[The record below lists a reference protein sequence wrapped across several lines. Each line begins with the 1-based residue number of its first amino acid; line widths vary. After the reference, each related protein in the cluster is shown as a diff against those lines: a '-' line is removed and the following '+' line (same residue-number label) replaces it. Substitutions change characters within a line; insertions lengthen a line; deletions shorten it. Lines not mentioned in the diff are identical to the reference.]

1 MWVGKSNSGTK
12 NGKID
17 VECSILILLIIIF
30 IIILFRTAWLG
41 DDAFITF
48 RTIDHFVNGRGLV
61 YNPGERVQSYTHP
74 LWMFLLSLFYLVTRE
89 FYFTTLIVSVLLST
103 TAIFIFAF
111 KIACTR
117 RNAILGITALIFS
130 RAFID
135 YSTSGLEN
143 PLTHFLLALFCWLF
157 LKKEPKDKNT
167 LMLISLCA
175 GLLITNRM
183 DMILLIIP
191 ALGYACFRSLRSK
204 SLTWFTCLK
213 TIAIGFMPFILWEL
227 FSLFYYG
234 FPFPNT
240 AYAKIKTGIEM
251 KILIE
256 QGFYYLLHAIH
267 FDPLTLIM
275 IIWSMVLVFG
285 VREKNKRSIA
295 LAIGIILYLFYIL
308 RIGGDFMSGRL
319 LASLLFISIIIF
331 PPLSGKLKFQGLAT
345 LGIIIFIGFISKQ
358 PPILTGE
365 NYGANLTREEMISP
379 QGVADERAYY
389 YQTTG
394 LLKAHR
400 DPNVLEAI
408 RDHIWKIQPSFRRK
422 GNIYIPGGCGFFGL
436 FAGPKAHVIDRFALV
451 DPLLARLPVE
461 GKWRIGH
468 FSRSLPDG
476 YIDTLDSGENK
487 IKDKDLALFYNKL
500 SLITKGPLLAP
511 ERLKTIWLMNWGCYD
526 ALVDMYSNR
535 HTVISPLE
543 LSKPK
548 PEGTPWDAAGNII
561 MGERGVWVL
570 YKTFLQPDYI
580 EASVESQNVYRI
592 TYFHGNQEIASQNF
606 RKKGVA
612 SPPHDATQSALQGI
626 PKKRKRSQN
635 VLLIY
640 RQKVPEGVKK
650 KQGFNKIH
658 IFPVYGNGNYS
669 IGHLKFNRKSLRIN
683 SEK

>member
-1 MWVGKSNSGTK
+1 MRVGKSSTDTK

-17 VECSILILLIIIF
+17 FEHSILILLTIIF
-30 IIILFRTAWLG
+30 IIILFRTAWLC

-48 RTIDHFVNGRGLV
+48 RTVDHFVNGRGLV

-89 FYFTTLIVSVLLST
+89 FYFTTLIVSILLST

-111 KIACTR
+111 KIASTR

-143 PLTHFLLALFCWLF
+143 PLTHLLLALFCWLF

-167 LMLISLCA
+167 LMLLSLCA

-183 DMILLIIP
+183 DMILLVIP
-191 ALGYACFRSLRSK
+191 ALGYACLRYLRSN
-204 SLTWFTCLK
+204 SLTWLNGLTCLK
-213 TIAIGFMPFILWEL
+213 TISIGFMPFILWEL

-256 QGFYYLLHAIH
+256 QGFYYFLHAIH
-267 FDPLTLIM
+267 FDPLTLIV
-275 IIWSMVLVFG
+275 IIWSMVLVF
-285 VREKNKRSIA
+285 VLREKNKRSIA

-319 LASLLFISIIIF
+319 LASLLFTSIIIF
-331 PPLSGKLKFQGLAT
+331 PPLSGKLRFQGLVI
-345 LGIIIFIGFISKQ
+345 LGVVLFIGFSSKQ

-389 YQTTG
+389 FQTTG

-408 RDHIWKIQPSFRRK
+408 RDHIWKIQPSFRRT

-487 IKDKDLALFYNKL
+487 IKDKDLALFYEKL

-511 ERLKTIWLMNWGCYD
+511 ERLRTIWLMNWGCYD
-526 ALVDMYSNR
+526 ALVDMYNNR

-548 PEGTPWDAAGNII
+548 PEGTLWDASGNII
-561 MGERGVWVL
+561 MGERGIWVL

-580 EASVESQNVYRI
+580 QTSLESQNVYRI
-592 TYFHGNQEIASQNF
+592 VYFHGNQEIASQTF
-606 RKKGVA
+606 HKKRLA
-612 SPPHDATQSALQGI
+612 PPTQDAVQSALQGI
-626 PKKRKRSQN
+626 DKKRKRSQN
-635 VLLIY
+635 VLVIH

-658 IFPVYGNGNYS
+658 IFPVYGNGNHS
-669 IGHLKFNRKSLRIN
+669 IGHLKFKG
-683 SEK
+683 K